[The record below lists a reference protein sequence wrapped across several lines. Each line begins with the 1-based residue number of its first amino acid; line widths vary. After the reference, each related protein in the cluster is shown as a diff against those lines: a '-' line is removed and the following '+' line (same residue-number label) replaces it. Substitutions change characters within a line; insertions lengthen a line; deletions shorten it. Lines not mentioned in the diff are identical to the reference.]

1 MGEIETIDPDSVLEY
16 KLVKKTN
23 VFTLNF
29 LLIILNSFFI
39 NKISFDFIALGG
51 KT

>member
-1 MGEIETIDPDSVLEY
+1 MGEIETTDPDSVLEY

-29 LLIILNSFFI
+29 LLIILNSFLLR
-39 NKISFDFIALGG
+39 K
-51 KT
+51 